1 MTRPMPPPAFDD
13 AQIVYL
19 DEHYSGQSSANVH
32 WMIFNGVLVFLM
44 QCGFRRPIVPKT
56 NN

>member
-32 WMIFNGVLVFLM
+32 WMIFNGVLGLELFS
-44 QCGFRRPIVPKT
+44 
-56 NN
+56 